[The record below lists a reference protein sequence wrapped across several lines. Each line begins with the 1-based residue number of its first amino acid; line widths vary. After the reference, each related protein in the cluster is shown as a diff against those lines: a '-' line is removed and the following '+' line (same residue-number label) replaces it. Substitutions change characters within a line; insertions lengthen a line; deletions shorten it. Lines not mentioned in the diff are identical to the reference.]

1 MLPKK
6 TPKYL
11 WILAMSIYMICA
23 PMTTD
28 AQMVQSD
35 GIISCPAPQ
44 AMSFMRYG
52 DTPVKLFTGTA

>member
-44 AMSFMRYG
+44 AMSFMRDKRSSG
-52 DTPVKLFTGTA
+52 